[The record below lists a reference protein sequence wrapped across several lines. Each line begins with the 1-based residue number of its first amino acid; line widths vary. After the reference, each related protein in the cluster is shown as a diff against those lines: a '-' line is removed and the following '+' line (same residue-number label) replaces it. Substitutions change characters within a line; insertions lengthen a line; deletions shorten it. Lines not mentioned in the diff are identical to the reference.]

1 MNHEEIGKH
10 SERIMEIKTLIIRY
24 NLEGI
29 NFTSEKDDWKKI
41 ETNDLIIALNVL
53 YAKKEKIYSA
63 YISKHN

>member
-10 SERIMEIKTLIIRY
+10 SERIMEIKTLMIRY

>member
-10 SERIMEIKTLIIRY
+10 SERIMEIKTLMIRY

-53 YAKKEKIYSA
+53 YAKKEKIDSA

>member
-10 SERIMEIKTLIIRY
+10 SERIMEIKTLMIRY

-63 YISKHN
+63 YISKHD